1 MDMADAADTSRTSVA
16 AQFEPLFAEL
26 EAERSRSDAIRE
38 QAKELDRCHRSL
50 ALVLNSVHSTKDAEK
65 QIVSESKPIVI
76 KLRQRVGEL
85 AELVPQGQFYRVEQ
99 VMGVDEGKRSVH
111 VATEDY
117 LHGIINMLNELPR
130 LAVNRVTMGDFRT
143 PVRLA
148 SFVKQVHAG
157 FQLLNLKN
165 DSLRKR
171 FDGIK
176 YDVKKIEE
184 VVYDISL
191 RGLVKHQDSSD
202 EGLAFPLP
210 PSEAQTLV
218 DQYQRAA

>member
-1 MDMADAADTSRTSVA
+1 MLLCTG
-16 AQFEPLFAEL
+16 
-26 EAERSRSDAIRE
+26 
-38 QAKELDRCHRSL
+38 SL
-50 ALVLNSVHSTKDAEK
+50 VTKK
-65 QIVSESKPIVI
+65 Q
-76 KLRQRVGEL
+76 
-85 AELVPQGQFYRVEQ
+85 VEQ
-99 VMGVDEGKRSVH
+99 VMGVDEGKASVH

-176 YDVKKIEE
+176 VCINQTPRRQEE
-184 VVYDISL
+184 EE
-191 RGLVKHQDSSD
+191 
-202 EGLAFPLP
+202 EG
-210 PSEAQTLV
+210 
-218 DQYQRAA
+218 Y